1 MRYRVPVILLVSL
14 FLSFIAVSQ
23 PVSTSIENRMTAL
36 LQEEKLSGAVFSV
49 IQSDSVKVFGRGL
62 KNSAT
67 GEQLTAT
74 AKVHVGSVTKTILA
88 LGILRMATE
97 NKLKLDDEVLQYLPA
112 LPVKNPWA
120 SKNPITIRH
129 LLDHTAGFSDLRI
142 WHFFSSGASPDMP
155 LDAFYSNH
163 PEVLNV
169 YSMPGTIFS
178 YSNIGYTI
186 LGMVIEAIAK
196 KRYEDYLDSILL
208 KPLGMHES
216 SFHFSSQIGP
226 DANTELAM
234 GHFDN
239 GEIAPAMAIFLRP
252 AGQFTTTGEDMGKL
266 MKFLLDQGQIN
277 GEYFIRKDLIDQI
290 GNQKNTIAAKGGL
303 RFGYSLGAV
312 ARDRHGVVGL
322 AHSGNIIGFRA
333 MLYLFPKAGKG
344 FFIACNM
351 DSETADYER
360 LNSLL
365 IAGLGMG
372 RSIVP
377 RQATPKIG
385 ILPDKLAGYYIP
397 VLPKVEPFQL
407 LERITSYS
415 KVSIEKGKL
424 SITPFQKKAIQLASV
439 DNRLFIADGKQE
451 FSHLFYENEMG
462 DAFFTT
468 GIQTLKKVSWSHIFL
483 PMISLTM
490 GVLCILF
497 LLISGTIQLIKRPSC
512 FMQQAYSLLY
522 LSICLLL
529 FGVVMAAVKGIIY
542 LGDKNFA
549 TVILY
554 SGSIAL
560 PVGCL
565 IAIVR
570 YLLQHENAFRK
581 FEFYFVLVIAQF
593 CLLLALNGILPLATW
608 S

>member
-1 MRYRVPVILLVSL
+1 M
-14 FLSFIAVSQ
+14 AV
-23 PVSTSIENRMTAL
+23 L

-49 IQSDSVKVFGRGL
+49 IQSDTVQVFGRGL
-62 KNSAT
+62 KNLNT
-67 GEQLTAT
+67 GEQLTAS

-112 LPVKNPWA
+112 LPVNNPWA

-155 LDAFYSNH
+155 LEAFYSNQ

-169 YSMPGTIFS
+169 YSVPGTMFS

-252 AGQFTTTGEDMGKL
+252 AGQFTTTGQDMGKL

-277 GEYFIRKDLIDQI
+277 GAYFIRKDLIDQI

-303 RFGYSLGAV
+303 RVGYSLGAV

-344 FFIACNM
+344 FFVACNM

-365 IAGLGMG
+365 ITILDLGLPVNTS
-372 RSIVP
+372 RIKYQHEAP
-377 RQATPKIG
+377 PE
-385 ILPDKLAGYYIP
+385 KLAGYYIP
-397 VLPKVEPFQL
+397 VLPKVEPFHL
-407 LERITSYS
+407 LERITSFS
-415 KVSIEKGKL
+415 KVSIKKEEL
-424 SITPFQKKAIQLASV
+424 SITPFQKKEIQLRSV
-439 DNRLFIADGKQE
+439 DNGLFIADGKQE
-451 FSHLFYENEMG
+451 YSHLFYENEKG

-483 PMISLTM
+483 PLISLTM

-497 LLISGTIQLIKRPSC
+497 LLVSGTIQLIKRPSC
-512 FMQQAYSLLY
+512 FMQQAYSFLY
-522 LSICLLL
+522 FSIWLLL
-529 FGVVMAAVKGIIY
+529 FGMVMAAVNGIIY

-570 YLLQHENAFRK
+570 YLLQPENACRK
-581 FEFYFVLVIAQF
+581 FDFYIVLMIAQL
-593 CLLLALNGILPLATW
+593 CVLLGLNAILPLATW

>member
-1 MRYRVPVILLVSL
+1 M
-14 FLSFIAVSQ
+14 AV
-23 PVSTSIENRMTAL
+23 L

-49 IQSDSVKVFGRGL
+49 IQSDTVQVFGRGL
-62 KNSAT
+62 KNLNT
-67 GEQLTAT
+67 GEQLTAS

-112 LPVKNPWA
+112 LPVNNPWA

-155 LDAFYSNH
+155 LEAFYSNQ

-169 YSMPGTIFS
+169 YSVPGTMFS

-252 AGQFTTTGEDMGKL
+252 AGQFTTTGQDMGKL

-277 GEYFIRKDLIDQI
+277 GAYFIRKDLIDQI

-303 RFGYSLGAV
+303 RVGYSLGAV

-344 FFIACNM
+344 FFVACNM

-365 IAGLGMG
+365 ITILDLGLPVNTS
-372 RSIVP
+372 RIKYQHEAP
-377 RQATPKIG
+377 PE
-385 ILPDKLAGYYIP
+385 KLAGYYIP
-397 VLPKVEPFQL
+397 VLPKVEPFHL
-407 LERITSYS
+407 LERITSFS
-415 KVSIEKGKL
+415 KVSIKKEEL
-424 SITPFQKKAIQLASV
+424 SITPFQKKEIQLRSV
-439 DNRLFIADGKQE
+439 DNGLFIADGKQE
-451 FSHLFYENEMG
+451 YSHLFYENEKG

-497 LLISGTIQLIKRPSC
+497 LLVSGTIQLIKRPSC
-512 FMQQAYSLLY
+512 FIQQAYSFLY
-522 LSICLLL
+522 FSIWLLL
-529 FGVVMAAVKGIIY
+529 FSMVMAAVNGIIY

-570 YLLQHENAFRK
+570 YLLQPENACRK
-581 FEFYFVLVIAQF
+581 FDFYIVLMIAQL
-593 CLLLALNGILPLATW
+593 CVLLGLNGILPLATW

>member
-1 MRYRVPVILLVSL
+1 M
-14 FLSFIAVSQ
+14 AV
-23 PVSTSIENRMTAL
+23 L

-49 IQSDSVKVFGRGL
+49 IQSDTVQVFGRGL
-62 KNSAT
+62 KNLNT
-67 GEQLTAT
+67 GEQLTAS

-112 LPVKNPWA
+112 LPVNNPWA

-155 LDAFYSNH
+155 LEAFYSNQ

-169 YSMPGTIFS
+169 YSVPGTMFS

-252 AGQFTTTGEDMGKL
+252 AGQFTTTGQDMGKL

-277 GEYFIRKDLIDQI
+277 GAYFIRKDLIDQI

-303 RFGYSLGAV
+303 RVGYSLGAV

-344 FFIACNM
+344 FFVACNM

-365 IAGLGMG
+365 ITILDLGLPVNTS
-372 RSIVP
+372 RIKSQHEAP
-377 RQATPKIG
+377 PE
-385 ILPDKLAGYYIP
+385 KLAGYYIP
-397 VLPKVEPFQL
+397 VLPKVEPFHL
-407 LERITSYS
+407 LERITSFS
-415 KVSIEKGKL
+415 KVSIKKEKF
-424 SITPFQKKAIQLASV
+424 SITPFQKKEIQLKSV

-451 FSHLFYENEMG
+451 YSHLFYENEKG

-483 PMISLTM
+483 PLISLTM

-497 LLISGTIQLIKRPSC
+497 LLVSGTIQLIKHPSC
-512 FMQQAYSLLY
+512 FMQQAYSFLY
-522 LSICLLL
+522 FSIWLLL
-529 FGVVMAAVKGIIY
+529 FGMVMAAVNGIIY

-570 YLLQHENAFRK
+570 YLLQPENACRK
-581 FEFYFVLVIAQF
+581 FDFYIVLMIAQL
-593 CLLLALNGILPLATW
+593 CVLLGLNGILPLATW

>member
-1 MRYRVPVILLVSL
+1 M
-14 FLSFIAVSQ
+14 A
-23 PVSTSIENRMTAL
+23 AL

-49 IQSDSVKVFGRGL
+49 IQSDTVQVFGRGF
-62 KNSAT
+62 KNLNT
-67 GEQLTAT
+67 GEHLTAS

-88 LGILRMATE
+88 LGVLRMATE

-112 LPVKNPWA
+112 LPVNNPWA

-169 YSMPGTIFS
+169 YSMPGTMFS
-178 YSNIGYTI
+178 YSNIGYTV
-186 LGMVIEAIAK
+186 LGMVIEVIAK
-196 KRYEDYLDSILL
+196 KRYEDFLDSILL

-226 DANTELAM
+226 DANTALAM

-239 GEIAPAMAIFLRP
+239 GDIAPAMAIFLRP

-303 RFGYSLGAV
+303 LVGYSLGAV
-312 ARDRHGVVGL
+312 ARDRHDVVGL

-333 MLYLFPKAGKG
+333 MLYLFPKARKG

-365 IAGLGMG
+365 IAGLDLG
-372 RSIVP
+372 
-377 RQATPKIG
+377 
-385 ILPDKLAGYYIP
+385 LPVNTSRNKLQHDAPPEKLAGYYIP
-397 VLPKVEPFQL
+397 VLPKVEPFYL
-407 LERITSYS
+407 LERITSFS
-415 KVSIEKGKL
+415 KVSIKKEKL
-424 SITPFQKKAIQLASV
+424 SITPFQKKEIQLASV

-451 FSHLFYENEMG
+451 YSHLFYENEKG

-497 LLISGTIQLIKRPSC
+497 LLVSGTIQLIKRPSS
-512 FMQQAYSLLY
+512 FMQLAYSFLY
-522 LSICLLL
+522 FSICLLL
-529 FGVVMAAVKGIIY
+529 FGMVMAAANGIIY

-554 SGSIAL
+554 LGSIAL

-570 YLLQHENAFRK
+570 YLLQPVNAFRK
-581 FEFYFVLVIAQF
+581 FDFYIVLVIAQL
-593 CLLLALNGILPLATW
+593 CVLLGLNGILPLATW